1 MKTQNRLTWTAICIA
16 LYFALSKTY
25 GAFASSVEASAAVA
39 QVKDS
44 IVAYT
49 FGQKMAHGNIVPT
62 IMFWLFAFVMFLLWR
77 KPVWDK
83 IKGAGGSGTSTA
95 ALVFALAV
103 AFTNTACMGP
113 AKVLPLEKVG
123 PNETAFVI
131 PLEGQTSNQAKFESV
146 EFLNAHKVMSKQI
159 EIPVRERSTGRW
171 SGDYEW
177 IPTVRVIKVDRSL
190 VTREWTKG
198 GASGTSK
205 KDEALSVA
213 SLDGINF
220 HLGVNMTASILEEDA
235 PTYLYWHGQKTLAEV
250 VDTNIRGYLQGIMA
264 DEFGKLNLEKC
275 KSEKANIFKKANDE
289 AIAKFKGVGIT
300 ISYVGSSQGFLY
312 DDAAIQNKINET
324 QTAEMSIQVADKKNQ
339 EQTKLNLAIVS
350 KAIADRQA
358 AEEYAKA
365 ASAQSAKIALDID
378 KIRAEAMLE
387 AAKNLPNMKG
397 QLPSVMPAGST
408 LLFGFDK
415 PFSSPQK

>member
-1 MKTQNRLTWTAICIA
+1 
-16 LYFALSKTY
+16 
-25 GAFASSVEASAAVA
+25 
-39 QVKDS
+39 
-44 IVAYT
+44 
-49 FGQKMAHGNIVPT
+49 
-62 IMFWLFAFVMFLLWR
+62 
-77 KPVWDK
+77 
-83 IKGAGGSGTSTA
+83 
-95 ALVFALAV
+95 
-103 AFTNTACMGP
+103 
-113 AKVLPLEKVG
+113 
-123 PNETAFVI
+123 
-131 PLEGQTSNQAKFESV
+131 
-146 EFLNAHKVMSKQI
+146 
-159 EIPVRERSTGRW
+159 
-171 SGDYEW
+171 
-177 IPTVRVIKVDRSL
+177 
-190 VTREWTKG
+190 
-198 GASGTSK
+198 
-205 KDEALSVA
+205 
-213 SLDGINF
+213 
-220 HLGVNMTASILEEDA
+220 EEDA